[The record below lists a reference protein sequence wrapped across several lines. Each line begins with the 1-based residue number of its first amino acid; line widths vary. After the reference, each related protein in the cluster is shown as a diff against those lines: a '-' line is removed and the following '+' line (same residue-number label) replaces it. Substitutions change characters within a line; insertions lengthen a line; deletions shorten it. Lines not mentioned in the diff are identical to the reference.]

1 VSGTAADPRELLELA
16 TAIAVDAGALLLRT
30 SAGSGRAVKE
40 RAAERKS
47 SRTDL
52 STEADRASEQLVRE
66 AIARARPDDALLGEE
81 GGSTP
86 GSSGLTWV
94 VDPLDGT
101 TNFVYDY
108 PAWAVSIA
116 VVRGEQPLAGVVHD
130 PQRSETFAAALGRG
144 ATLNGEPLELGPAPP
159 LAEALVATGF
169 SYSSERRGSQ
179 ARLLPAVVP
188 AVRDIRRG
196 GSAALD
202 LCYLGAGRLDGFYE
216 AGLRPWDRAA
226 GLLVAN
232 EAGALHADLDGLVGG
247 TPTLVVAP
255 PVLFEELC
263 RLLERAAAGSD

>member
-1 VSGTAADPRELLELA
+1 MSDAAADPAALLELA
-16 TAIAVDAGALLLRT
+16 TAIARDAGALLRRAS
-30 SAGSGRAVKE
+30 SASA
-40 RAAERKS
+40 RAAKEHAAQRKS

-81 GGSTP
+81 GGATP

-116 VVRGEQPLAGVVHD
+116 VERDGRALAGVVHD
-130 PQRSETFAAALGRG
+130 PQRGETFAAALGRG
-144 ATLNGEPLELGPAPP
+144 ATLNGERLALGPAPP

-169 SYSSERRGSQ
+169 SYSSERRAAQ
-179 ARLLPAVVP
+179 ARLVPAVVP

-202 LCYLGAGRLDGFYE
+202 LAYLGAGRLDAFYE
-216 AGLRPWDRAA
+216 AGLKRWDRAA
-226 GLLVAN
+226 GLLVAS
-232 EAGALHADLDGLVGG
+232 ESGALHTDLEGLVPG
-247 TPTLVVAP
+247 TSTLVVAP

-263 RLLERAAAGSD
+263 RLLERASTAPD